1 MKKDVRDARM
11 VFAFISS
18 AGSTSCLFL
27 GILFLL

>member
-1 MKKDVRDARM
+1 MKKKDIGDARM

-27 GILFLL
+27 GL